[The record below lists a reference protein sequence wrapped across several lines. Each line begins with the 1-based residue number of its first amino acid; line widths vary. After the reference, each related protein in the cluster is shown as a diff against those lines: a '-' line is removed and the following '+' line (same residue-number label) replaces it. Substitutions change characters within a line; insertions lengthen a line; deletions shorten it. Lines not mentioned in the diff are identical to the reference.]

1 MEECLCAFV
10 SVEKADEGGLD
21 HVVAKAAAEIVKVA
35 DQVKTKRVMLYP
47 YAHLSSS
54 LASPAVAI
62 EALPKLKAALPA
74 DFEVKQS
81 PFGWYKAF
89 SISCKGHPLSELS
102 RHVLP
107 DGVTAPGAADVG
119 AAQAQARTSM
129 KGPGAPMEAPRPAAS
144 GSAASDEQNAA
155 LKAEKGLKSQW
166 YVLSPDG
173 SMVPADQFDYSAWP
187 GLAKF
192 Y

>member
-1 MEECLCAFV
+1 MKLLLVHSDFIEYRATKKVLKSAADLAEADLAGRMEECLCAFV
-10 SVEKADEGGLD
+10 SVEKADEQGLAN
-21 HVVAKAAAEIVKVA
+21 VIAKAAAEVVKVA

-54 LASPAVAI
+54 LAAPAVAI

-74 DFEVKQS
+74 DYEVKQS

-107 DGVTAPGAADVG
+107 DGVVAGSVDVS
-119 AAQAQARTSM
+119 AAQAQAKTSARS
-129 KGPGAPMEAPRPAAS
+129 GAPSEPAKAAPSA
-144 GSAASDEQNAA
+144 GSVASDEQNLA
-155 LKAEKGLKSQW
+155 LK
-166 YVLSPDG
+166 
-173 SMVPADQFDYSAWP
+173 
-187 GLAKF
+187 
-192 Y
+192 